1 MKKKKKHFDCS
12 KDFYEVNKNVIDTEK
27 ELLLIDGITKCDIQF
42 AELYNYDYLY
52 NNLTCFDKNVFNNL
66 IKFVSGY
73 KKDIYTI
80 NKFINKNTIVNQL
93 TYFIN
98 KYENFAKKYLTN
110 QIYNVSD
117 NSIYNCKDFLM
128 LIKDANCIP
137 FWNEQTK
144 KLSKEIFIPT
154 KNNLEQIDSYETFNY
169 KNWFKTKHYI
179 DCSDDNNK
187 NLEISKQ
194 RKFVKQIKNKKTGK
208 MENIIKSHKIKLFLN
223 SRQRDCIK
231 RLFGAYRYFYNRT
244 INYINNY
251 NKNTK
256 KTYYFIDI
264 QAPNTKIELDLS
276 NEEYIFTFYGI
287 RGLIKKNYPKWINDL
302 DMPSH
307 LIDMA
312 IKEAIGNYQTCLK
325 KLTKYRTKFTL
336 GLKTKKDKYYTMNI
350 ESTMIKPES
359 NSLFSNLCDNLK
371 YENKYVF
378 RNLRTS
384 CQFNKYSNICD
395 SSITY
400 NQRTNDFYLN
410 INFEDTKLPDKDIL
424 KNKKVCSIDPG
435 IKQFLVVYSQ
445 NTIDKIGIDVRD
457 KIEKVCRDIDIIVS
471 KKDTKVIK
479 MINKK
484 KKEVFKYNY
493 EKRRN
498 LRKAYH
504 RKIKY
509 LESLKGELH
518 NKSIK
523 FLCDN
528 FGKII
533 IPPFETQQMVSNNKI
548 DSRTS
553 RSLMNMSYYKF
564 LTKLKNRCIEY
575 DIEIIVRPEYYT
587 SKTCTR
593 CGNIKHNLKNDD
605 MYNCKYCGLKIE
617 RDINGARNIMLR
629 NII

>member
-1 MKKKKKHFDCS
+1 MKKKKYIDYS
-12 KDFYEVNKNVIDTEK
+12 KNIYDVFKNIINIENKLSCITD
-27 ELLLIDGITKCDIQF
+27 LIKPDINF
-42 AELYNYDYLY
+42 AKSFNYDYLY
-52 NNLTCFDKNVFNNL
+52 KQLNPFDKNVFNNL
-66 IKFVSGY
+66 IRFIPEHL
-73 KKDIYTI
+73 KDIDTI
-80 NKFINKNTIVNQL
+80 NNFIIKNIIIKQIN
-93 TYFIN
+93 YFFN

-110 QIYNVSD
+110 QIYNVD
-117 NSIYNCKDFLM
+117 TNGIYNYKDFIM
-128 LIKDANCIP
+128 LIKDYDCVP
-137 FWNEQTK
+137 FWNEYTE
-144 KLSKEIFIPT
+144 KLSKEIFLPT
-154 KNNLEQIDSYETFNY
+154 KNNLEQIEPYETFNY
-169 KNWFKTKHYI
+169 KNWFESKHYI
-179 DCSDDNNK
+179 DCSDVNNK

-194 RKFVKQIKNKKTGK
+194 RQFVKQVKNKKTGK
-208 MENIIKSHKIKLFLN
+208 MDNIIKSHKIKLFLN

-251 NKNTK
+251 DKNTK

-264 QAPNTKIELDLS
+264 KTPNSKIELDLS
-276 NEEYIFTFYGI
+276 KEEYIFTFFGI

-312 IKEAIGNYQTCLK
+312 IKEAIENYQKCLK
-325 KLTKYRTKFTL
+325 KLTKYRTKFNL
-336 GLKTKKDKYYTMNI
+336 GLKTKKNKYHTMNI
-350 ESTMIKPES
+350 EKSMIKSES
-359 NSLFSNLCDNLK
+359 NSLFSNLKDNK
-371 YENKYVF
+371 QYAEKYVF

-384 CQFNKYSNICD
+384 CQFNKYLNICD

-400 NQRTNDFYLN
+400 NQRTNEFYINL
-410 INFEDTKLPDKDIL
+410 NFEDTNIPNKDIL

-435 IKQFLVVYSQ
+435 IKNFLVVYSQ
-445 NTIDKIGIDVRD
+445 NSVDKIGIGVRD
-457 KIEKVCRDIDIIVS
+457 KIEKICRDIDIIVS
-471 KKDTKVIK
+471 KKDTKIK
-479 MINKK
+479 DKNNKTIL
-484 KKEVFKYNY
+484 KYNY

-509 LESLKGELH
+509 LENLKKELH

-523 FLCDN
+523 YLCDN

-533 IPPFETQQMVSNNKI
+533 IPPFETQKMVNNNKI

-564 LTKLKNRCIEY
+564 LSKLKNRCMEF

-593 CGNIKHNLKNDD
+593 CGHIKHDLKNNDI
-605 MYNCKYCGLKIE
+605 YNCKYCGLKIE